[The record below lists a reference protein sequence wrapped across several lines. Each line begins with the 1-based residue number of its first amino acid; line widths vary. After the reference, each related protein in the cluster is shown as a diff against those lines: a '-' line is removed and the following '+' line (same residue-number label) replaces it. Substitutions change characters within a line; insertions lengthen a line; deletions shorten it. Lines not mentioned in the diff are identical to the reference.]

1 MQFNEQ
7 EQALF
12 DALVPKI
19 SAQMAAND
27 SVKAAKDEAKY
38 NKKTNP
44 EGLPAARVSIVATCA
59 KIEAEAQYEEF
70 AERAGDIQATYERLS
85 GYNK

>member
-12 DALVPKI
+12 DELVPLV
-19 SAQMAAND
+19 SAQIAANEA
-27 SVKAAKDEAKY
+27 VKAAKDKHKY
-38 NKKTNP
+38 SKKENP
-44 EGLPAARVSIVATCA
+44 EGIPAARVSIVATCA

-70 AERAGDIQATYERLS
+70 AERTSDIQNTYERLS

>member
-7 EQALF
+7 EQELF
-12 DALVPKI
+12 DELVPLV
-19 SAQMAAND
+19 SAQIAANEA
-27 SVKAAKDEAKY
+27 VKAAKDKAKY
-38 NKKTNP
+38 NKKENP
-44 EGLPAARVSIVATCA
+44 DGIPAARVSIVATCA

-70 AERAGDIQATYERLS
+70 AERTNDIQTTYERLS

>member
-1 MQFNEQ
+1 MEFNEQ

-12 DALVPKI
+12 DALVPLI
-19 SAQMAAND
+19 TTQIAAND
-27 SVKAAKDEAKY
+27 AVKGAKDDAKY
-38 NKKTNP
+38 HKKDNP

-70 AERAGDIQATYERLS
+70 AERAGDIQSTYERLT